1 MLELLPLSIY
11 FLTINSFIFN
21 NDVKDVFDVGRIFVW
36 IQFFV
41 LLVIKSKVYH
51 PESDFVIDRVE
62 SSLREG
68 NLDMEGVDS
77 LWESIM

>member
-41 LLVIKSKVYH
+41 LLVIKSKVCH